1 MSKKPFFT
9 GPFAPICES
18 YVAQKRASGLDY
30 NQQAKLLRLFV
41 KIMRFRVTQLRKRLH

>member
-18 YVAQKRASGLDY
+18 YVAQKGHLVWTITAG
-30 NQQAKLLRLFV
+30 QTAAA
-41 KIMRFRVTQLRKRLH
+41 I